1 MQSFFLKCAIRF
13 CSGLKNYNRKTF
25 SGETMKV
32 KPLLAMLALPLAIS
46 SAYADEIS
54 SAPTITVSGFGTAA
68 YTLSNTEDAEFA
80 RPNQLNGVKKDAKS
94 GPDSNFGIQATAKF
108 NDMFSVTGQGL
119 VRKVVTDEFVGE
131 IAWAFAKA
139 KVSDNVSF
147 RLGRIGLPVY
157 MISDVRNVGYA
168 NTMIRPPVE
177 MYSQV
182 PLEHVDGADVV
193 YQNSF
198 GDTTFTAQLALGTT
212 SEKNKGGYTVEAGKL
227 SSINLVAEHGPF
239 TFRFGRTDTTINI
252 EDSANITKVAGG
264 LRKYGANP
272 ALNTAYGLNAA
283 ANSIEVKDT
292 KASFTSVGMV
302 MDWKNIVVQAEFGKR
317 ASDSLSI
324 ADTSSWYTMFGYR
337 IGKFLPYYNYGS
349 SKQDSPRSIAS
360 LPTNPLNP
368 LYALTV
374 GANALASQAAIQ
386 TSNSIG
392 LRWDFYK
399 SAALK
404 VQMDRFSPEQGPG
417 TFVNAKPT
425 FKGPVNVYAVAIDF
439 VF

>member
-1 MQSFFLKCAIRF
+1 LLKSVQSVFACFLRVTIKKHFF
-13 CSGLKNYNRKTF
+13 
-25 SGETMKV
+25 GETMKV
-32 KPLLAMLALPLAIS
+32 QPLLAILALPFAIS
-46 SAYADEIS
+46 AAYAEDIS
-54 SAPTITVSGFGTAA
+54 SAPTISISGFGTAA
-68 YTLSNTEDAEFA
+68 YTVSNTEDAEFA

-119 VRKVVTDEFVGE
+119 VRKVVVDEFVGE
-131 IAWAFAKA
+131 IAWAFVKA
-139 KVSDNVSF
+139 KVSDNFSF
-147 RLGRIGLPVY
+147 RAGRIGLPVY

-168 NTMIRPPVE
+168 NTMLRPPVE

-193 YQNSF
+193 YQKSF
-198 GDTTFTAQLALGTT
+198 GDTALTAQLALGIT
-212 SEKNKGGYTVEAGKL
+212 SEKNKSGFTVDAKKL
-227 SSINLVAEHGPF
+227 SSINLVAENGPF
-239 TFRFGRTDTTINI
+239 TFRFGRTDTTITI
-252 EDSANITKVAGG
+252 EDSANINAVVGR
-264 LRKYGANP
+264 LRGAAAQP
-272 ALNTAYGLNAA
+272 GIGPVIDKLYGLNAA

-292 KASFTSVGMV
+292 KSSFTSVGFA
-302 MDWKNIVVQAEFGKR
+302 MDWKNIVAQAEFGKR
-317 ASDSLSI
+317 DTDSLSI
-324 ADTSSWYTMFGYR
+324 ADTSSWYTMVGYR

-360 LPTNPLNP
+360 LPTS
-368 LYALTV
+368 
-374 GANALASQAAIQ
+374 GALAPLTAGATSILSTAAIQ

-404 VQMDRFSPEQGPG
+404 IQIDRFSPEQGAG
-417 TFVNAKPT
+417 TFVNPKPT